1 MQLCG
6 LPARKGVNP
15 SQMANQHQFRGTISE
30 TWLSTHV
37 HCMIAAEQV
46 MTNRYDVVE
55 RAGCSEENNDK
66 RERENYRA
74 VVVFHPKIES
84 GHNLAPGK
92 PIRLPW

>member
-30 TWLSTHV
+30 TWLS
-37 HCMIAAEQV
+37 
-46 MTNRYDVVE
+46 NDVVE